1 MEIAAPPQSFYT
13 EEFPARRISGEV
25 VERPREEVPHGVPIS
40 LRTVQRSFVSRGRF
54 EPSWSKRL
62 VMAKWVLSGQAAMG
76 IKGDRV
82 SFGPGEVAI
91 YTPSIAHQFW
101 AMGEINEMCWFTM
114 DGPLAEE
121 FVSELQLRP
130 GVYGN
135 VLAPVQ
141 QLTELMESLKD
152 RTIQGRR
159 HASLRAIE
167 LWYQLANSIRS
178 PEIPSVVTRAQHFIR
193 EHFANPAQ
201 SHVSKRVVPIVNRND
216 LAILSSRAFGNY
228 DYRIAWTLT
237 ETTTQIRFPQTI
249 SQQMKHALITK
260 RMFGD
265 QNQVRLSCQSRPQRQ
280 MPGVPSHHLDDLHPT
295 MRSRG
300 RA

>member
-1 MEIAAPPQSFYT
+1 MEIAVPPQSFYT

-62 VMAKWVLSGQAAMG
+62 VMAKWVLSGQAVMG

-135 VLAPVQ
+135 VPAPVQ

-178 PEIPSVVTRAQHFIR
+178 PEIPSVVTRAQQFIR
-193 EHFANPAQ
+193 EHFANP
-201 SHVSKRVVPIVNRND
+201 D
-216 LAILSSRAFGNY
+216 LSTESLAEHLHYHRGSMSRLFHKHTGVT
-228 DYRIAWTLT
+228 II
-237 ETTTQIRFPQTI
+237 EFITQARLHEAKKLLMHTNEKI
-249 SQQMKHALITK
+249 SQIGHKCGFRQSNYFCRWLRKHTGQTPREFRNPAI
-260 RMFGD
+260 GE
-265 QNQVRLSCQSRPQRQ
+265 P
-280 MPGVPSHHLDDLHPT
+280 
-295 MRSRG
+295 
-300 RA
+300 AWA